1 MSGIEWRKDLQKA
14 QEEIRGG
21 SRLLLLFFN
30 GGVTDEGSK
39 KLEEE
44 TLMDEHVQKLVE
56 RECLPMQFHVQKD
69 QEISNRF
76 HVDWTPA
83 LILAD
88 ENGNEVERFV
98 GYLPPKEFMAQIILS
113 KGLSVFHLGRF
124 AEAKALFEEI
134 VEEFPDSELIPEAE
148 YFLGAAKFK
157 ESGDT
162 YALGEVCHTLMTKY
176 PDSTWTKRCS
186 VWSHVYTAS
195 RKPFEGYYASG
206 SYGSGQY

>member
-1 MSGIEWRKDLQKA
+1 MSGIVWGKDLQKA
-14 QEEIRGG
+14 QDEIRGG

-30 GGVTDEGSK
+30 GGVTEEGSK

-44 TLMDEHVQKLVE
+44 TLTDEHVQKLIE
-56 RECLPMQFHVQKD
+56 RECLPMQFQTDKD
-69 QEISNRF
+69 TEIVNRF

-98 GYLPPKEFMAQIILS
+98 GYLPPKEFMAQLTLS
-113 KGLSVFHLGRF
+113 KGLSAFHLGRF
-124 AEAKALFEEI
+124 AEAKVLFEKI

-157 ESGDT
+157 ENGDT
-162 YALGEVCHTLMTKY
+162 YALGEVCHTLMAKY
-176 PDSTWTKRCS
+176 PDSVWTKRCS

-195 RKPFEGYYASG
+195 RKPFEGYYAGG